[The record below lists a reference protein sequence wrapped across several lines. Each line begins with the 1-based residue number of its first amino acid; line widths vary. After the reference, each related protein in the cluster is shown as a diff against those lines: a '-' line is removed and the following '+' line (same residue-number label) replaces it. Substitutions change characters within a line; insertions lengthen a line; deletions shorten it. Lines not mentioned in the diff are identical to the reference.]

1 MFWNSLPGP
10 VFWPMFV
17 VATLAAI
24 IASQAMISAVFQIV
38 KQAIVQG
45 FFPRFHVYHTSRKV
59 GDTSASV
66 HWQSSLFP
74 DCSVMWRPA
83 SHVAMAAVNGL
94 KASSVPAVPQ
104 YKAEEQ
110 RCQESS
116 RSTLDDLL
124 WQGRACMPVSHKQ
137 QRLS

>member
-1 MFWNSLPGP
+1 MQGSYLLAKPSSWSAMFWNSLPGP

-59 GDTSASV
+59 GDTSASLF
-66 HWQSSLFP
+66 WQALPS
-74 DCSVMWRPA
+74 
-83 SHVAMAAVNGL
+83 
-94 KASSVPAVPQ
+94 
-104 YKAEEQ
+104 
-110 RCQESS
+110 
-116 RSTLDDLL
+116 
-124 WQGRACMPVSHKQ
+124 
-137 QRLS
+137 

>member
-59 GDTSASV
+59 GDTSASLP
-66 HWQSSLFP
+66 WQALP
-74 DCSVMWRPA
+74 
-83 SHVAMAAVNGL
+83 SHVIL
-94 KASSVPAVPQ
+94 
-104 YKAEEQ
+104 
-110 RCQESS
+110 
-116 RSTLDDLL
+116 
-124 WQGRACMPVSHKQ
+124 
-137 QRLS
+137 

>member
-59 GDTSASV
+59 CDTSASV
-66 HWQSSLFP
+66 HWQSFSFP
-74 DCSVMWRPA
+74 GASVMWRPA
-83 SHVAMAAVNGL
+83 SHVAVAAV
-94 KASSVPAVPQ
+94 K
-104 YKAEEQ
+104 
-110 RCQESS
+110 
-116 RSTLDDLL
+116 
-124 WQGRACMPVSHKQ
+124 GRGTRIPEVKQ
-137 QRLS
+137 KRM